1 MKQRL
6 LRASAAVV
14 CGVLL
19 HAAAVAAGG
28 VTFGFPIA
36 SLDVSGPLAQLPIA
50 VAAAFAEV
58 EAALVDLGF
67 TPADLVEIHD
77 RIDETLDQIDDFART
92 LPPFLPVPMLGGTI
106 EISLPLILVDGLRFT
121 GGLLNEGLVRD
132 LAGLA
137 GTEIPEPLFQA
148 DFDSPE
154 FAGTATIDVA
164 FSSWMLSTDVV
175 KRLDALV
182 LALTLGAGV
191 DLIRGEIRPVVDL
204 DVPPAYEDDVAA
216 ALAALRLDELA
227 WSTFAVH
234 GVIGFEIGPPFLRLY
249 GDVRLLLPLSEL
261 ASWWDLRA
269 AGWAAVLGVVIRF

>member
-1 MKQRL
+1 
-6 LRASAAVV
+6 
-14 CGVLL
+14 
-19 HAAAVAAGG
+19 
-28 VTFGFPIA
+28 
-36 SLDVSGPLAQLPIA
+36 
-50 VAAAFAEV
+50 
-58 EAALVDLGF
+58 
-67 TPADLVEIHD
+67 
-77 RIDETLDQIDDFART
+77 
-92 LPPFLPVPMLGGTI
+92 
-106 EISLPLILVDGLRFT
+106 
-121 GGLLNEGLVRD
+121 LLNEGLVRD
-132 LAGLA
+132 LADLA

-154 FAGTATIDVA
+154 FAGSATIDVA

-191 DLIRGEIRPVVDL
+191 DLIRGEIRPVVNL
-204 DVPPAYEDDVAA
+204 DIPPTYEDDIAA
-216 ALAALRLDELA
+216 VLAALHLDELA

-269 AGWAAVLGVVIRF
+269 AGWAAVLGVVIQF